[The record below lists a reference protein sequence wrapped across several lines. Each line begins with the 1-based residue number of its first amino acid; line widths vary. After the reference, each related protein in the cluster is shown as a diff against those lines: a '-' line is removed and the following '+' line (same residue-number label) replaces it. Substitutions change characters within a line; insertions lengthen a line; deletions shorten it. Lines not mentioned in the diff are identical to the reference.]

1 LLVSAPAES
10 TVRVV
15 VAEDSMLL
23 RAGVTRVLEASGF
36 AVIGEA
42 GDAEE
47 LLEQA
52 RAKRPDVVVTD
63 IRMPPTDSDEG
74 LRAAAAIRG
83 ELPDIG
89 VLVLS
94 QHVSAGYAQQL
105 LGGGAA
111 GLGYLLKQ
119 RVTEPEGF
127 TRAVRVV
134 ARGGCVL
141 DPEVV
146 THLLDRR
153 RPGGPI
159 DGLTPDEGEVLA
171 RLAEGRSNRE
181 IARDLECSEHAL
193 ERHLTSIFA
202 KLDLPPRGEGHRR
215 VRAVLTYL
223 RAQEA

>member
-1 LLVSAPAES
+1 MSAPAES

-36 AVIGEA
+36 DVIGEA

-74 LRAAAAIRG
+74 LRAAAVIRG

-105 LGGGAA
+105 LGEGAA

-119 RVTEPEGF
+119 RVTDPEGF

-134 ARGGCVL
+134 AHGGCVL

-146 THLLDRR
+146 THLLERR

-159 DGLTPDEGEVLA
+159 DGLTPDEAEVLA

-181 IARDLECSEHAL
+181 IARDLGCSEHAL

-215 VRAVLTYL
+215 VLAVLTYL
-223 RAQEA
+223 RAQET